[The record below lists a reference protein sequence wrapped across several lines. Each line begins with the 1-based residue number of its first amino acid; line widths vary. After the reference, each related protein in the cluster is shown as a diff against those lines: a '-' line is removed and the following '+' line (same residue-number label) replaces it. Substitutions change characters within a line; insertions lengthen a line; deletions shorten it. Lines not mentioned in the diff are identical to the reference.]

1 MTPQKVKGFVD
12 GLTGLWE
19 ENNNDYNRK
28 ILLCK
33 WIVKM
38 KIVSQDATIFW
49 PKLVISNS
57 NRAYFIKMLGRGGSN
72 PWPDTL
78 PSILESGFCLAK
90 H

>member
-33 WIVKM
+33 WIVKV
-38 KIVSQDATIFW
+38 KIVSSRY
-49 PKLVISNS
+49 P
-57 NRAYFIKMLGRGGSN
+57 YF
-72 PWPDTL
+72 
-78 PSILESGFCLAK
+78 LAK
-90 H
+90 IVD